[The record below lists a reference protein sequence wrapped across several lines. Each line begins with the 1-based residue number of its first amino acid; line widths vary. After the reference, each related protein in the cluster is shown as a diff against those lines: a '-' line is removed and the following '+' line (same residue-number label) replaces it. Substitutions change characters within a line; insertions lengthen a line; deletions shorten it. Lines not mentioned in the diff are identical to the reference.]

1 MEILIIAVVVI
12 QIEASKENQSQIKL
26 KILSQIEIIVRQ
38 ETSQLIKISE
48 RFSAVKKYIKMKM
61 GLLLLHQ
68 V

>member
-12 QIEASKENQSQIKL
+12 QIEASIKNQSQIKL
-26 KILSQIEIIVRQ
+26 KILSQIEIIGRQ
-38 ETSQLIKISE
+38 ETSQLIKIRE